1 MLPQGVAAITELSI
15 GAKILYASLFSLA
28 MKYGKAFAYKKTLKG
43 YLGNPSE
50 RTLLRWQ
57 NELINEGL
65 LRVLQKGRGMANTYY
80 FLRHPALGNATAD
93 EFKPGP
99 RPLYRDRQHGTQT
112 IVTEKEGLYIFE
124 DRLREWC
131 EVSVSG
137 GFMEFPRPGIKIKP
151 ALRKE
156 LELKWQK
163 QYSEAVINGT
173 AKITMSGEN
182 EFGTNIQSS
191 EDASNVITTVSS
203 NNEYSSDSQ
212 TQNASSA
219 SLDYDAVF
227 GGKVPLGMD
236 PIASKLSN
244 EPVEYMSQ
252 SGKVMKAPSSRACY
266 LASLKKRKERE
277 AEREKIIATIRGND
291 SQELKQTSGPII
303 QGNITEPQKIKN
315 VHEQIRQELVSMFS

>member
-1 MLPQGVAAITELSI
+1 MTDQKQRPYDEFTPADYDVTKDRYWMLPQGVAAITELSI

-80 FLRHPALGNATAD
+80 FLRHPALGNAKVD

-112 IVTEKEGLYIFE
+112 IVTEEEGLHIFE
-124 DRLREWC
+124 DRLREWY
-131 EVSVSG
+131 EVNVRG
-137 GFMEFPRPGIKIKP
+137 GFMELPKPGIKIKP

-156 LELKWQK
+156 LELKWQ
-163 QYSEAVINGT
+163 QRYSDAVINGT
-173 AKITMSGEN
+173 AKITVPGEN
-182 EFGTNIQSS
+182 ELGTNIQSS
-191 EDASNVITTVSS
+191 EDVSHVITTVSS
-203 NNEYSSDSQ
+203 NSGYSSESQ
-212 TQNASSA
+212 AQNTSSA

-227 GGKVPLGMD
+227 KGKFPSGMD
-236 PIASKLSN
+236 PIARKLSN
-244 EPVEYMSQ
+244 ERVKYTSQ
-252 SGKVMKAPSSRACY
+252 SGEIMTAPSSRECY
-266 LASLKKRKERE
+266 IAAMKRRKVREEEYKKSGFTGPRLPSALIASL
-277 AEREKIIATIRGND
+277 TQDN
-291 SQELKQTSGPII
+291 
-303 QGNITEPQKIKN
+303 
-315 VHEQIRQELVSMFS
+315 

>member
-1 MLPQGVAAITELSI
+1 MTDQKQRPYDEFTPADYDATEDRYWMLPQGVAAITELST
-15 GAKILYASLFSLA
+15 GAKILYSSLFSLA

-112 IVTEKEGLYIFE
+112 IVTEEEGLYIFE
-124 DRLREWC
+124 DRLREWY
-131 EVSVSG
+131 EVNVRG
-137 GFMEFPRPGIKIKP
+137 GFMELPKPGIKIKQ
-151 ALRKE
+151 AVRKE

-163 QYSEAVINGT
+163 RYVEDVINGT
-173 AKITMSGEN
+173 AKITMPGEN
-182 EFGTNIQSS
+182 ELGINIQSS
-191 EDASNVITTVSS
+191 EDANNVITTVSS
-203 NNEYSSDSQ
+203 NSEYSSESQ
-212 TQNASSA
+212 TRNASSA

-227 GGKVPLGMD
+227 EGKFPLGMD
-236 PIASKLSN
+236 PIASKMSN

-252 SGKVMKAPSSRACY
+252 SGKIIKAPSSRECY
-266 LASLKKRKERE
+266 LAEMKRKKERE
-277 AEREKIIATIRGND
+277 EEYRKSGFTSPRLPSEIM
-291 SQELKQTSGPII
+291 ELLTGKG
-303 QGNITEPQKIKN
+303 
-315 VHEQIRQELVSMFS
+315 